1 MATQCQFPHIN
12 SQLVSRV
19 RFLGGFHCHDHV
31 TWLAMLVAPTNQPHM
46 STEVRNWDVVAKAME
61 AAGATS
67 SEMYVRAKALALG
80 KLDPMPT
87 SSPEAPYSISAVA
100 G

>member
-1 MATQCQFPHIN
+1 
-12 SQLVSRV
+12 
-19 RFLGGFHCHDHV
+19 
-31 TWLAMLVAPTNQPHM
+31 M

-67 SEMYVRAKALALG
+67 SEMYIRAKALALG

-100 G
+100 GWSQSIKASPMWGFTTQSMAWLIQLKPDSASATLLKPGMAA

>member
-1 MATQCQFPHIN
+1 MY
-12 SQLVSRV
+12 V
-19 RFLGGFHCHDHV
+19 RLWDGFHFRH
-31 TWLAMLVAPTNQPHM
+31 APEGFARIFAYLIQLQM
-46 STEVRNWDVVAKAME
+46 STEVRNWNVVAKALE

-67 SEMYVRAKALALG
+67 IQMYIRAKALAEG

>member
-1 MATQCQFPHIN
+1 MHHQAGIIEKR
-12 SQLVSRV
+12 LDSRV
-19 RFLGGFHCHDHV
+19 RFLGGFHRHNQA
-31 TWLAMLVAPTNQPHM
+31 TWLAMIVSSSKQTQM
-46 STEVRNWDVVAKAME
+46 STEIRNWDLVAKAME

>member
-1 MATQCQFPHIN
+1 
-12 SQLVSRV
+12 
-19 RFLGGFHCHDHV
+19 
-31 TWLAMLVAPTNQPHM
+31 M
-46 STEVRNWDVVAKAME
+46 STEVRNWGLVARALE
-61 AAGATS
+61 AAGNTY
-67 SEMYVRAKALALG
+67 SEMYIRAAALAQG

>member
-1 MATQCQFPHIN
+1 
-12 SQLVSRV
+12 
-19 RFLGGFHCHDHV
+19 
-31 TWLAMLVAPTNQPHM
+31 M
-46 STEVRNWDVVAKAME
+46 STEVCNWDVIAKALE

-67 SEMYVRAKALALG
+67 SQMYIRAKALAEG

-87 SSPEAPYSISAVA
+87 RFPEAPYSISAVA

>member
-1 MATQCQFPHIN
+1 MQHHAVLTQK
-12 SQLVSRV
+12 QLVSRV
-19 RFLGGFHCHDHV
+19 RSLGGFHRHDQV
-31 TWLAMLVAPTNQPHM
+31 AWLAIVISSLKQLQM
-46 STEVRNWDVVAKAME
+46 STEIRNWDVVAKAME

-87 SSPEAPYSISAVA
+87 SSPEAPYSISAVV

>member
-1 MATQCQFPHIN
+1 MQQQARLIEKR
-12 SQLVSRV
+12 LVSRV
-19 RFLGGFHCHDHV
+19 RFLDGFHRHDQV
-31 TWLAMLVAPTNQPHM
+31 TWLAMVVSSSKKPQM
-46 STEVRNWDVVAKAME
+46 STEIRNWDLVAKAME

>member
-1 MATQCQFPHIN
+1 MGHIE
-12 SQLVSRV
+12 VRFDTRV
-19 RFLGGFHCHDHV
+19 RFLGGFHRHDQIS
-31 TWLAMLVAPTNQPHM
+31 WLAKVVALFKQPQM
-46 STEVRNWDVVAKAME
+46 STEVRNWGLVARALE
-61 AAGATS
+61 AAGNTY
-67 SEMYVRAKALALG
+67 SEMYVRAKALESG

>member
-1 MATQCQFPHIN
+1 MMHTKRFVV
-12 SQLVSRV
+12 LRV
-19 RFLGGFHCHDHV
+19 RPRAGFHRHHSPEG
-31 TWLAMLVAPTNQPHM
+31 LAMIWRSLIQSQM

-67 SEMYVRAKALALG
+67 SQMYIRAKALAEG

-87 SSPEAPYSISAVA
+87 SFPEAPYSISAVA